1 MAGGTGAAETAGE
14 GAETGAE
21 AKAPAPA
28 EAAPP
33 VCTVVEEPGRHRI
46 YITVFVLLALF
57 TVLELSVNPLLSVK
71 SHKIAALVFL
81 MLAKASL
88 VVLYYMHMR
97 YESRVLRWALLVP
110 FVMAVFFA
118 LVVIVD

>member
-1 MAGGTGAAETAGE
+1 MTE
-14 GAETGAE
+14 GSGAE
-21 AKAPAPA
+21 ASGAGAGPPVPAA
-28 EAAPP
+28 EAAPT
-33 VCTVVEEPGRHRI
+33 VCTLVEEPGRHRI

-57 TVLELSVNPLLSVK
+57 TVLELSVNPLMLAEPHRIS
-71 SHKIAALVFL
+71 ALASL

-110 FVMAVFFA
+110 FTMAVFFA
-118 LVVIVD
+118 LVVILD